1 VTGRPLLVATD
12 LDGTF
17 LRTDGTVSTRSVS
30 VWNALPDNG
39 IETVIVT
46 ARPPRWL
53 HDLEHVVGPRGIALC
68 GNGAFVYEVA
78 TRRMVATHCFD
89 TAVVTGVVADLR
101 ATIPGIRFA
110 AERTSGPFIET
121 GYPDPHRDS
130 GAQQVVVAAVDRIA
144 DEPVGKLL
152 ALAPG
157 MPTET
162 FLAMV
167 EEVVGERGH
176 LAYSGAFGLAEVNPT
191 GVTKAT
197 ALASWCAGLG
207 IESADVWA
215 FGDMPNDLPMLAWA
229 GRGYAV
235 ANAHP
240 DVLAAASHQ
249 CPSNDEDGVVDT
261 LGEFINGLALN
272 H

>member
-1 VTGRPLLVATD
+1 VTDRPRLVASD
-12 LDGTF
+12 LDGTL
-17 LRTDGTVSTRSVS
+17 LRSDGTVSARSVD
-30 VWNALPDNG
+30 VWNALPDHG

-53 HDLEHVVGPRGIALC
+53 HDLAHVVGPSGIALC

-78 TRRMVATHCFD
+78 TRRMVDTHCFD
-89 TAVVTGVVADLR
+89 TDVLNEIVADLR
-101 ATIPGIRFA
+101 HGIPGIAFA

-130 GAQQVVVAAVDRIA
+130 GADRVVIGGVERLAE
-144 DEPVGKLL
+144 EPVGKLL

-157 MPTET
+157 IPTEP
-162 FLAMV
+162 FLALV
-167 EEVVGERGH
+167 EQVVGERAH
-176 LAYSGAFGLAEVNPT
+176 LAYSGAHGLAELNPI

-197 ALASWCAGLG
+197 ALARWCAGLG
-207 IESADVWA
+207 IDAADVWA
-215 FGDMPNDLPMLAWA
+215 FGDMPNDLPMLHWA

-240 DVLAAASHQ
+240 DVAAAAGHR
-249 CPSNDEDGVVDT
+249 CGSNDEDGVVHT
-261 LGEFINGLALN
+261 LARFVNGLSLD